1 MVSDTQ
7 GQTTTSVMPDLAAC
21 VERARSGNRHAM
33 GELVGFFREDIYRMV
48 YYRTGNR
55 MDAEDLTQEIFL
67 KVFDNL
73 RSLKDAAMFRP
84 WIYRIAVNRVN
95 DYHRR
100 KKFLSYFVPAGERED
115 GPEMEDMQNSNENVL
130 DQVIKKEFWHEVR
143 AFMHKLSKLEREV
156 FQLRFM
162 DHLGIAEISTVLN
175 RGESTVKT
183 HLYRAVKKFQA
194 EEHLIGLIRGV
205 EP

>member
-1 MVSDTQ
+1 MSDTAGQ
-7 GQTTTSVMPDLAAC
+7 GNVVALSDLAVC
-21 VERARSGNRHAM
+21 VEQARSGDRRAM
-33 GELVGFFREDIYRMV
+33 SELIAMFREDIYRMV

-55 MDAEDLTQEIFL
+55 MDAEDLTQEVFL

-73 RSLKDAAMFRP
+73 KSLKDTAMFRP
-84 WIYRIAVNRVN
+84 WLYRIAVNRVN

-100 KKFLSYFVPAGERED
+100 KKFLSFFVPAGDRED
-115 GPEMEDMQNSNENVL
+115 GPEMEDVKGSDASVL
-130 DQVIKKEFWHEVR
+130 DQVIKKEFWREVES
-143 AFMHKLSKLEREV
+143 FMRRLSKLEREV

-162 DHLGIAEISTVLN
+162 DHLGIAEISVVLG

-183 HLYRAVKKFQA
+183 HLYRAVKKFQT

>member
-1 MVSDTQ
+1 MSDTA
-7 GQTTTSVMPDLAAC
+7 GQAKAVALPDLVAC
-21 VERARSGNRHAM
+21 VEQARSGDRHAM
-33 GELVGFFREDIYRMV
+33 NELICMFREDIYRMV

-73 RSLKDAAMFRP
+73 KGLKDTGMFRP
-84 WIYRIAVNRVN
+84 WLYRVAVNRVN

-100 KKFLSYFVPAGERED
+100 KKFLSFFIPASERED
-115 GPEMEDMQNSNENVL
+115 GPEMEDMQHTNESVL
-130 DQVIKKEFWHEVR
+130 DQVIKKEFWREVS

-162 DHLGIAEISTVLN
+162 DHLGIAEISAVLN

-183 HLYRAVKKFQA
+183 HLYRAVKKFQT
-194 EEHLIGLIRGV
+194 EEHLIGLIRGE

>member
-1 MVSDTQ
+1 MSDTAGQ
-7 GQTTTSVMPDLAAC
+7 GNVVALSDLAVC
-21 VERARSGNRHAM
+21 VEQARSGDRRAM
-33 GELVGFFREDIYRMV
+33 SELIAVFREDIYRMV

-55 MDAEDLTQEIFL
+55 MDAEDLTQEVFL

-73 RSLKDAAMFRP
+73 KSLKDTAMFRP
-84 WIYRIAVNRVN
+84 WLYRIAVNRVN

-100 KKFLSYFVPAGERED
+100 KKFLSFFVPAGDRED
-115 GPEMEDMQNSNENVL
+115 GPEMEDVKGSDESVL
-130 DQVIKKEFWHEVR
+130 DQVIKKEFWREVES
-143 AFMHKLSKLEREV
+143 FMRRLSKLEREV

-162 DHLGIAEISTVLN
+162 DHLGIAEISVVLG

-183 HLYRAVKKFQA
+183 HLYRAVKKFQT

>member
-1 MVSDTQ
+1 MSDTAGQ
-7 GQTTTSVMPDLAAC
+7 GNVVALSDLAVC
-21 VERARSGNRHAM
+21 VEQARSGDRRAM
-33 GELVGFFREDIYRMV
+33 SELIAMFREDIYRMV

-55 MDAEDLTQEIFL
+55 MDAEDLTQEVFL

-73 RSLKDAAMFRP
+73 KSLKDTAMFRP
-84 WIYRIAVNRVN
+84 WLYRIAVNRVN

-100 KKFLSYFVPAGERED
+100 KKFLSFFVPAGDRED
-115 GPEMEDMQNSNENVL
+115 GPEMEDVKGSDESVL
-130 DQVIKKEFWHEVR
+130 DQVIKKEFWREVES
-143 AFMHKLSKLEREV
+143 FMRRLSKLEREV

-162 DHLGIAEISTVLN
+162 DHLGIAEISVVLG

-183 HLYRAVKKFQA
+183 HLYRAVKKFQT

>member
-1 MVSDTQ
+1 MMSDTA
-7 GQTTTSVMPDLAAC
+7 GQAKSVVLPDLAAC
-21 VERARSGNRHAM
+21 VEQARCGDRHAM
-33 GELVGFFREDIYRMV
+33 GELIGVFREDIYRMV

-67 KVFDNL
+67 KVFDKL
-73 RSLKDAAMFRP
+73 KALKDTAMFRP
-84 WIYRIAVNRVN
+84 WLYRIAVNRVN

-100 KKFLSYFVPAGERED
+100 KKFLSFFVPASERED
-115 GPEMEDMQNSNENVL
+115 GPEMEDVERSEETVL
-130 DQVIKKEFWHEVR
+130 DQVIKKEFWHEVEG
-143 AFMHKLSKLEREV
+143 FMHKLSKLEREV

>member
-1 MVSDTQ
+1 MSDTVEAA
-7 GQTTTSVMPDLAAC
+7 TVVAYPDLAPC
-21 VERARSGNRHAM
+21 VQRARSGDRFAM
-33 GELVGFFREDIYRMV
+33 SELIGMFREDIYRMV

-73 RSLKDAAMFRP
+73 KALKDTGMFRP
-84 WIYRIAVNRVN
+84 WLYRIAVNRVN

-100 KKFLSYFVPAGERED
+100 KKFLSFFVPASERED
-115 GPEMEDMQNSNENVL
+115 GPEMEDVEQANDNVL
-130 DQVIKKEFWHEVR
+130 DQVIKKEFWHQVS

-162 DHLGIAEISTVLN
+162 DHLGIAEISAVLD

-194 EEHLIGLIRGV
+194 EEHLIELIRGV
-205 EP
+205 ES

>member
-1 MVSDTQ
+1 MSSEPEAQ
-7 GQTTTSVMPDLAAC
+7 GKAATHPDIAAC

-33 GELVGFFREDIYRMV
+33 GELIGLFREDIYRMV

-73 RSLKDAAMFRP
+73 RSLKDPGMFRP
-84 WIYRIAVNRVN
+84 WVYRIAVNRVN

-100 KKFLSYFVPAGERED
+100 KKFLSFFVPASERED

-130 DQVIKKEFWHEVR
+130 DQVIKKEFWREVGT
-143 AFMHKLSKLEREV
+143 FMHKLSKLEREV

-162 DHLGIAEISTVLN
+162 DHLGIAEISAVLN

-194 EEHLIGLIRGV
+194 EKHLIGLIRGV

>member
-1 MVSDTQ
+1 MSSEPEAQ
-7 GQTTTSVMPDLAAC
+7 GKAATHPDIAAC

-33 GELVGFFREDIYRMV
+33 GELIGLFREDIYRMV

-73 RSLKDAAMFRP
+73 RSLKDPGMFRP
-84 WIYRIAVNRVN
+84 WVYRIAVNRVN

-100 KKFLSYFVPAGERED
+100 KKFLSFFVPASERED

-130 DQVIKKEFWHEVR
+130 DQVIKKEFWREVG

-162 DHLGIAEISTVLN
+162 DHLGIAEISAVLN